1 MKIKTAIVI
10 LREILYMV
18 SVFRKYSG
26 SLARGRYYQYNCFRA
41 FSLDTPEAKKS
52 SFEYFNRNI
61 VNKRM
66 MKIAQSLNK
75 IGFFKN
81 TNRKSTGEYE
91 GIYVSNNYDK
101 VREVKLFSFENSK
114 ILTICTSADEVEK
127 QMKQYELL
135 CKAYNMPPVKKN
147 EKYENSYEISMVDIK
162 SFDDERPALENI
174 CQSTVAYNPEK
185 DVLKFLSVK
194 ELIEFSYDEK
204 TNSYLQKIADKI
216 DSSLMELK
224 IPLCLQHGDLSKENL
239 IYGECGDKTDF
250 WWIDWEH
257 AMERVFFYDL
267 FFYIIN
273 PAFYDDMKPF
283 ESYISGEA
291 DDIIS
296 NMFEHFGLD
305 FDAEKRFDI
314 FLIFAIIFLKE
325 RVCEKSGLLVV
336 KKYFE
341 LIEKMELLIKGD
353 KKENEA

>member
-1 MKIKTAIVI
+1 MKIKTAIFI
-10 LREILYMV
+10 LREVLYMA
-18 SVFRKYSG
+18 SVFRKYG
-26 SLARGRYYQYNCFRA
+26 ESLAQGRYYQYDCFRA
-41 FSLDTPEAKKS
+41 FSLDTPESKKN

-66 MKIAQSLNK
+66 AEIARLLNK
-75 IGFFKN
+75 IGFYKN
-81 TNRKSTGEYE
+81 TNRKSTEEYE
-91 GIYVSNNYDK
+91 GIYIANNYDK
-101 VREVKLFSFENSK
+101 VRETKLFSFKNSK
-114 ILTICTSADEVEK
+114 ILTVCTSSDEVKK
-127 QMKQYELL
+127 QLEQYELL
-135 CKAYNMPPVKKN
+135 VKAYNMPPVKNN
-147 EKYENSYEISMVDIK
+147 EKYENSYEISMVELK
-162 SFDDERPALENI
+162 SFDDERPAFENI
-174 CQSTVAYNPEK
+174 CKSIVAYNTEMET
-185 DVLKFLSVK
+185 LKFISVK
-194 ELIEFSYDEK
+194 ELIEFSYDEEI
-204 TNSYLQKIADKI
+204 NSYLQKIADKI
-216 DSSLMELK
+216 DPSLLKIK

-239 IYGECGDKTDF
+239 IYGECGEKIDF